1 MEIIFAKEK
10 TVKNYSKW
18 KDQEVVE
25 LFRFVEKQKAA
36 GECLTNIFINFAKQT
51 KRMPNSVRNYY
62 YAELCNLMQNPT
74 RCQKLQIDIS
84 LHKKIEP
91 KEFTEDETKTVVT
104 KILQMTAKGMS
115 VRKACQTLANGEIS
129 LMVRYQNKFR
139 SVVQKDKTMYNSCLQ
154 RVGEE
159 VKLKTKTPNNIIK
172 MPDRRNV
179 LTESD
184 INSLFLGLV
193 KLVKKQTQ
201 DDLCKTYE
209 KDKQKANDM
218 LRKTLV
224 EIAEKDNIIKQLR
237 KQFKVLKQEKEQLC
251 EEIKI
256 LRGKTVEL
264 KVERQKLSALKK
276 FTQRYEQK
284 IATEQTR

>member
-237 KQFKVLKQEKEQLC
+237 KQFKVLKQEKEKLC

>member
-25 LFRFVEKQKAA
+25 LFRFVEKQKAV

-115 VRKACQTLANGEIS
+115 VRKACQTLANGDIS

-237 KQFKVLKQEKEQLC
+237 KQFKVLKQEKEKLC

-284 IATEQTR
+284 IVTEQT

>member
-1 MEIIFAKEK
+1 M
-10 TVKNYSKW
+10 KNYSKW

>member
-1 MEIIFAKEK
+1 
-10 TVKNYSKW
+10 
-18 KDQEVVE
+18 
-25 LFRFVEKQKAA
+25 
-36 GECLTNIFINFAKQT
+36 
-51 KRMPNSVRNYY
+51 
-62 YAELCNLMQNPT
+62 
-74 RCQKLQIDIS
+74 
-84 LHKKIEP
+84 
-91 KEFTEDETKTVVT
+91 
-104 KILQMTAKGMS
+104 
-115 VRKACQTLANGEIS
+115 
-129 LMVRYQNKFR
+129 
-139 SVVQKDKTMYNSCLQ
+139 
-154 RVGEE
+154 
-159 VKLKTKTPNNIIK
+159 

-237 KQFKVLKQEKEQLC
+237 KQFKVLKQEKEKLC

-276 FTQRYEQK
+276 FTQRYEQV
-284 IATEQTR
+284 I